1 MTYYPILLHLV
12 DQRCVVVGG
21 GEVATRKVE
30 GLLACKARVTV
41 VSPEVIARLR
51 RSIEEGAV
59 SWIDRPYDSESLR
72 GARLVIG
79 ATNDEAVNRRIFED
93 CRALGIWCNIADR
106 PECCDFILPS
116 VIRRGDLIVA
126 VSTSG
131 KSPAFAKTLRR
142 QLEEMFGS
150 EYAVF
155 LDLMGRIRKRLLAEE
170 HAPEAHKH
178 LFETLIAGGLLEAIR
193 VSDERRIDALL
204 ERTLGSEFR
213 FQELM
218 EQGMP
223 TVEPMVKGEE
233 DRCTRC

>member
-1 MTYYPILLHLV
+1 MTYYPILLDLV

-30 GLLACKARVTV
+30 GLLACRARVTV
-41 VSPEVIARLR
+41 VSPAVTARLR
-51 RSIEEGAV
+51 RSIDEGAV
-59 SWIDRPYDSESLR
+59 FWIDRPYDSESLR
-72 GARLVIG
+72 GARIVIG
-79 ATNDEAVNRRIFED
+79 ATNDEAVNRRVFED
-93 CRALGIWCNIADR
+93 CKALGIWCNIADR

-131 KSPAFAKTLRR
+131 KSPAFAKTLRK
-142 QLEEMFGS
+142 QLEGMFGS

-155 LDLMGRIRKRLLAEE
+155 LELMGRIRKRLLAED

-178 LFETLIAGGLLEAIR
+178 LFETLISEGLLEAIR

-204 ERTLGSEFR
+204 ERTLGPGFH

-218 EQGMP
+218 EERM
-223 TVEPMVKGEE
+223 TSVESQVEGGE
-233 DRCTRC
+233 DTCTRC

>member
-1 MTYYPILLHLV
+1 MSYYPVLLYLV
-12 DQRCVVVGG
+12 DQPCVVVGG

-30 GLLACKARVTV
+30 GLLNCRARVSV
-41 VSPEVIARLR
+41 VSPEVTARLR
-51 RSIEEGAV
+51 RNIDQGAV
-59 SWIDRPYDSESLR
+59 CWINQPYDAESLR

-79 ATNDEAVNRRIFED
+79 ATDDEAVNRRIYED
-93 CRALGIWCNIADR
+93 CRKLGIWCNIADR

-131 KSPAFAKTLRR
+131 KSPAFAKTLRK
-142 QLEEMFGS
+142 QLEGMFGP

-155 LDLMGRIRKRLLAEE
+155 LDLMGRIRKRLLAED

-178 LFETLIAGGLLEAIR
+178 LFETLITGGLLEAIR
-193 VSDERRIDALL
+193 LSDERRIDALL
-204 ERTLGSEFR
+204 EQTLGPGFG

-218 EQGMP
+218 EGGLSSIESLAQR
-223 TVEPMVKGEE
+223 EE
-233 DRCTRC
+233 DSCTRC

>member
-1 MTYYPILLHLV
+1 MTYYPILLQLV
-12 DQRCVVVGG
+12 DQPCVVVGG

-30 GLLACKARVTV
+30 GLLGCSARVRV
-41 VSPEVIARLR
+41 VSPIVTPRLR
-51 RSIEEGAV
+51 HWIEEGTV
-59 SWIDRPYDSESLR
+59 DWIDRPYYSESLQ

-79 ATNDEAVNRRIFED
+79 ATDDQAVNLRVFED
-93 CRALGIWCNIADR
+93 CKALGIWCNIADR

-131 KSPAFAKTLRR
+131 KSPAFAKTLRK
-142 QLEEMFGS
+142 QLEGLFGQ

-155 LDLMGRIRKRLLAEE
+155 LQLMGRIRKRLLAED

-193 VSDERRIDALL
+193 LSDEPRIDALL
-204 ERTLGSEFR
+204 ERTLGHGFR

-218 EQGMP
+218 EDKMS
-223 TVEPMVKGEE
+223 TVQQQAEGEE
-233 DRCTRC
+233 DPCTRC